1 MDGLEVCRELKR
13 IAPSLPVILLTA
25 KDDLATRAIA
35 MALGVSEFLAK
46 PVNIEDFLTR
56 VRTQLSICECEKSID
71 SAISTIATE
80 SNSAAEK
87 A

>member
-1 MDGLEVCRELKR
+1 M
-13 IAPSLPVILLTA
+13 T
-25 KDDLATRAIA
+25 
-35 MALGVSEFLAK
+35 LGVSEFLAK

-56 VRTQLSICECEKSID
+56 VRTQVSNCEWEKSID

-80 SNSAAEK
+80 SNSAAGK